1 MSQESSQ
8 QVIKQNSFEKFF
20 MTKVESSPKTGF
32 PDFEGQECTK
42 KQSRFSNPPRFDP
55 LTYS

>member
-8 QVIKQNSFEKFF
+8 QVIKQNSFEFF

-32 PDFEGQECTK
+32 PDFEDQECTK